1 MADMLNFNLPQISG
15 DEDTK
20 KQLKRLERYLAS
32 MTEQLRFTLANLDP
46 ETNFSTQALA
56 QWNSATG
63 SGGSSGGGGSGGGSG
78 SGGSGGEGVE
88 TLFSRYGLIADL
100 ASREVRTDIQKI
112 DHYLAG
118 DTAAIRYLEISG
130 GKIRFLSAV
139 TDGTQTEQL
148 HDGETLYWYKD
159 AKSREIVTED
169 TGFPV
174 TVYQYTET
182 EAASIGWDGETVR
195 MSGISAQEA

>member
-1 MADMLNFNLPQISG
+1 MADMLNFNLPQIGG

-63 SGGSSGGGGSGGGSG
+63 SGGSGGGGSGGGG
-78 SGGSGGEGVE
+78 GGGSSSGEGVE
-88 TLFSRYGLIADL
+88 SLFARFGTTADIAVWK
-100 ASREVRTDIQKI
+100 VRTDTEKI

-118 DTAAIRYLEISG
+118 DTSAIRYLEISG

-159 AKSREIVTED
+159 ANSREIVTED

-182 EAASIGWDGETVR
+182 EAASIGWDGETVL
-195 MSGISAQEA
+195 MSGIPTQEA